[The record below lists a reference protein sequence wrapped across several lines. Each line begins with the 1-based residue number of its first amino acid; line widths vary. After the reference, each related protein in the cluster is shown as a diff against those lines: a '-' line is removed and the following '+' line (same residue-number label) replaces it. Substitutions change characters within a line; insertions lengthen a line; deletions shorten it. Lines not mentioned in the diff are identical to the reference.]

1 MKSRLA
7 LLLLLLAAS
16 VASAQTSSLSLE
28 ARARG
33 SVSQISGSLRVPG
46 LKQPVRV
53 LRDHWGVAHIY
64 ASNQHDLFFAQ
75 GFVAAQDRLFQM
87 ELWKR
92 SGQGRL
98 AEVLGP
104 GALQRDVNARRLM
117 YRGNM
122 KAEYESYGPD
132 TKEILDAFTAGINA
146 YIAICSAPGGRGLP
160 IEFEMAGF
168 KPEPWKPED
177 CLNRMAAFSMT
188 GNSFSE
194 LAHAQMVA
202 AVGAQK
208 ASGLFEFDP
217 PVTLDEAPR
226 MDLSGLSPEL
236 LKDVVGSDTR
246 IEFPK
251 AKQGSNNWTVSGT
264 LTRSGKP
271 LLANDPHRVIA
282 EPSLRYMVHLVAP
295 GWDVIGGG
303 EPGLPGVA
311 LGHNEHIAWGFTI
324 FALDQ
329 QDLYVEKL
337 NPRNPL
343 QYRTAKGWRN
353 MRVEKATFEVRGQG
367 PMTVDLKFTRHGPVM
382 WEDGKRALA
391 LRWVGAEPGTAGY
404 LASLAVDR
412 ASSWDDFESAMPRW
426 KVPPENIVYADI
438 EGNIGE
444 HSTGLV
450 PVRKNWTGLLPVPGS
465 GRYEWSGFVAN
476 QELPHQ
482 YNPHSAFIASANH
495 KMIPAGYP
503 YKVGYEWEPR
513 FRIERISETLGAARN
528 YGRKLSVADMEKLQ
542 TDVVSLPALELIA
555 LLQRAG
561 NNSDATSQMMLKW
574 DGVLAKDSGPA
585 ALYELWRRE
594 LTNEVMKRA
603 VPDKYRDLLED
614 WTPSQ
619 VLRKLE
625 HPSKEMFGQE
635 RAAARN
641 QLLHDTLAA
650 AETKLR
656 GLQGDDPAKWSWGA
670 LHVVRFRH
678 PLDQTSGAANLLDA
692 SPVPRPGDDY
702 TVNATGFGYKSFE
715 QVSGASYREILDT
728 SDWNKSV
735 AINTP
740 GQSGQPGSPH
750 YSDLLPL
757 WSEGRY
763 FPLVYTRDAVE
774 KATSDKLELVP

>member
-1 MKSRLA
+1 MKARLIFISF
-7 LLLLLLAAS
+7 LLTATLS
-16 VASAQTSSLSLE
+16 SGQTAVSSLE
-28 ARARG
+28 ARTHA
-33 SVSQISGSLRVPG
+33 SLSQISGSLKTPG

-53 LRDHWGVAHIY
+53 LRDRWGVAHIY

-104 GALQRDVNARRLM
+104 TALQRDVNARRLM

-122 KAEYESYGPD
+122 KTEYESYAPD
-132 TKEILDAFTAGINA
+132 TKEILEAFTAGINA
-146 YIAICSAPGGRGLP
+146 FIARRTTAGGPSLP
-160 IEFEMAGF
+160 IEFELAGF

-194 LAHAQMVA
+194 LTHAQMVA
-202 AVGAQK
+202 ALGAEK
-208 ASGLFEFDP
+208 ASGMFEFDP
-217 PVTLDEAPR
+217 PVTLDPAPKI
-226 MDLSGLSPEL
+226 DFAGFSPEL
-236 LKDVVGSDTR
+236 LKDVVGSDVR
-246 IEFPK
+246 IEFPNE
-251 AKQGSNNWTVSGT
+251 KQGSNNWTVSGS
-264 LTRSGKP
+264 LTKSGKP

-311 LGHNEHIAWGFTI
+311 LGHNQHIAWGFTI

-329 QDLYVEKL
+329 QDLYLEKL
-337 NPRNPL
+337 NPANPL
-343 QYRTAKGWRN
+343 QYRSAQGWRN
-353 MRVEKATFEVRGQG
+353 MRVEKATFQVRGQG
-367 PMTVDLKFTRHGPVM
+367 PVTVDLKFTRHGPVM

-391 LRWVGAEPGTAGY
+391 LRWVGAEPGAAGY
-404 LASLAVDR
+404 LASLSVDR
-412 ASSWDDFESAMPRW
+412 ASSWDDFEAAMPRW
-426 KVPPENIVYADI
+426 KVPPENIVYADA

-450 PVRKNWTGLLPVPGS
+450 PVRKNWTGLLPVPGN

-476 QELPHQ
+476 DELPHQ
-482 YNPHSAFIASANH
+482 YNPQAGFVASANH

-574 DGVLAKDSGPA
+574 DGVLSRDSGPG

-603 VPDKYRDLLED
+603 VPDKYRNLLED
-614 WTPSQ
+614 WMPSQ

-625 HPSKEMFGQE
+625 HPSKEMFGEE
-635 RAAARN
+635 RAAGRN
-641 QLLHDTLAA
+641 QLLHETLAA

-656 GLQGDDPAKWSWGA
+656 ALQGDDPGKWSWGA
-670 LHVVRFRH
+670 LHVMRFRH
-678 PLDQTSGAANLLDA
+678 PLDQTAGAEKFLDLG
-692 SPVPRPGDDY
+692 PLPRPGDDY
-702 TVNATGFGYKSFE
+702 TVNATGFRGDSFE
-715 QVSGASYREILDT
+715 QGSGASYREILDT
-728 SDWNKSV
+728 SDWDKSV

-757 WSEGRY
+757 WGEGKY
-763 FPLVYTRDAVE
+763 FPLVYSREAVE
-774 KATSDKLELVP
+774 KATTDKLELIP